1 MKKRWYRKSG
11 IKGLLVLLTIFFV
24 TVSCVG
30 AGASA
35 VIMNKGVQPL
45 DSKSYVDSQS
55 FRDNVYNLSHTIVNA
70 ISNRYILD
78 QASDDELVDLAELNQ
93 GTELTHK
100 NTSGLA
106 YRAGDLYDWAKKSSW
121 DRSVNVLI
129 CRQPDGNDYYM
140 YYNDFADKIITGEL
154 KLVFGSEEGQEEYT
168 KDILSMLSG
177 KEYIYYGYTDNSIG
191 IRNDGVEYVADAEGN
206 VVYTDIYNYE
216 SSGNNDA
223 PLKEEY
229 KPDGADG
236 ILDVVNNSKEWKGNI
251 SRAYQYLY
259 EALVEYSDASY
270 GEKILKTYTQGATN
284 INYMYV
290 DTKSDKVYSN
300 INGVTS
306 ANYEKMLDKLTSGAD
321 PFMLISPEMQDCI
334 LGFTNVSD
342 WTVSYWQ
349 SMVENTGFA
358 GENYLYFVS
367 VDKDFPVLDRIKQEK
382 LAYEKFEPWLVPIM
396 VVSVAAFI
404 LALVLIYLI
413 LSAQFE
419 SFKDPLIIM
428 LTVPLAIAGA
438 LVFMYFGDITMNI
451 FSQIGIIMLI
461 GLVAKNGILIVEF
474 ANQKQETGED
484 KMQAIKDAA
493 LQRLRPIL
501 MTSAST
507 VLGLIPLA
515 FATGEGCNQRI
526 AMGTAVVG
534 GMLVSTLLTMYI
546 VPAIYS
552 YVSTNRSKLK
562 NE

>member
-1 MKKRWYRKSG
+1 MKKRWYKKSG

-30 AGASA
+30 AGAFV
-35 VIMNKGVQPL
+35 VIMNKGVRPL

-55 FRDNVYNLSHTIVNA
+55 FRDSVYNLSHTIVNA

-78 QASDDELVDLAELNQ
+78 QVSDDELVDLAELNQ

-106 YRAGDLYDWAKKSSW
+106 YRAKDLYDWAKKSSW
-121 DRSVNVLI
+121 DQSANVLI

-154 KLVFGSEEGQEEYT
+154 KFVFGSEEGQEEYT

-321 PFMLISPEMQDCI
+321 PFMLISPEVQDCI
-334 LGFTNVSD
+334 LGFTNVSS
-342 WTVSYWQ
+342 WTESYWQ
-349 SMVENTGFA
+349 SMIENTGLA

-404 LALVLIYLI
+404 LALVGIVI
-413 LSAQFE
+413 LTVAAGRNNEDEKVHLNFFDRWYTEIAAGMIVVIWLMGLSILMQAMDSEEMRIIWEVIDFGMIGIWTGCWFLTGWLSLVRRIKE
-419 SFKDPLIIM
+419 KSLWRDSLLRHVLRMLKKIIM
-428 LTVPLAIAGA
+428 ERFT
-438 LVFMYFGDITMNI
+438 
-451 FSQIGIIMLI
+451 SQTC
-461 GLVAKNGILIVEF
+461 VA
-474 ANQKQETGED
+474 
-484 KMQAIKDAA
+484 AA
-493 LQRLRPIL
+493 KENLFRHRK
-501 MTSAST
+501 S
-507 VLGLIPLA
+507 
-515 FATGEGCNQRI
+515 
-526 AMGTAVVG
+526 G
-534 GMLVSTLLTMYI
+534 GFH
-546 VPAIYS
+546 
-552 YVSTNRSKLK
+552 
-562 NE
+562 E

>member
-1 MKKRWYRKSG
+1 MKKRWHRKSG

-30 AGASA
+30 AGASV
-35 VIMNKGVQPL
+35 VIMNKGVRPL

-55 FRDNVYNLSHTIVNA
+55 FRDSVYNLSHTIVNA
-70 ISNRYILD
+70 ISNRHILD

-106 YRAGDLYDWAKKSSW
+106 YRAKDLYDWAKKSSW
-121 DRSVNVLI
+121 DQSANVLI
-129 CRQPDGNDYYM
+129 CRQPDGNNYYM

-154 KLVFGSEEGQEEYT
+154 KFVFGSEEGQEEYT

-321 PFMLISPEMQDCI
+321 PFMLISPEVQDCI
-334 LGFTNVSD
+334 LGFTNVSS
-342 WTVSYWQ
+342 WTESYWQ
-349 SMVENTGFA
+349 SMIENTGLA

-404 LALVLIYLI
+404 LALVGIVI
-413 LSAQFE
+413 
-419 SFKDPLIIM
+419 
-428 LTVPLAIAGA
+428 LTVAAGRNNEDEKVHLNFFDRWYTEIAAGMIVVIWLMGLSILMQA
-438 LVFMYFGDITMNI
+438 MDSEEMRIIWEVIDFGM
-451 FSQIGIIMLI
+451 IGIWTGCWFLT
-461 GLVAKNGILIVEF
+461 GWLSLVRR
-474 ANQKQETGED
+474 
-484 KMQAIKDAA
+484 IK
-493 LQRLRPIL
+493 
-501 MTSAST
+501 
-507 VLGLIPLA
+507 
-515 FATGEGCNQRI
+515 E
-526 AMGTAVVG
+526 
-534 GMLVSTLLTMYI
+534 
-546 VPAIYS
+546 
-552 YVSTNRSKLK
+552 K
-562 NE
+562 

>member
-1 MKKRWYRKSG
+1 MKKRWYKKSG

-30 AGASA
+30 AGAFV
-35 VIMNKGVQPL
+35 VIMNKGVRPL

-55 FRDNVYNLSHTIVNA
+55 FRDSVYNLSHTIVNA

-78 QASDDELVDLAELNQ
+78 QVSDDELVDLAELNQ

-106 YRAGDLYDWAKKSSW
+106 YRAKDLYDWAKKSSW
-121 DRSVNVLI
+121 DQSANVLI

-154 KLVFGSEEGQEEYT
+154 KFVFGSEEGQEEYT

-290 DTKSDKVYSN
+290 DAKSDKVYSN

-306 ANYEKMLDKLTSGAD
+306 ANYEKMLDKLTS
-321 PFMLISPEMQDCI
+321 
-334 LGFTNVSD
+334 V
-342 WTVSYWQ
+342 
-349 SMVENTGFA
+349 
-358 GENYLYFVS
+358 
-367 VDKDFPVLDRIKQEK
+367 
-382 LAYEKFEPWLVPIM
+382 
-396 VVSVAAFI
+396 
-404 LALVLIYLI
+404 LI
-413 LSAQFE
+413 LSC
-419 SFKDPLIIM
+419 SFHRRCRTVYLVLLMFRIGQYLTGRVWLRIQDLPEKII
-428 LTVPLAIAGA
+428 
-438 LVFMYFGDITMNI
+438 F
-451 FSQIGIIMLI
+451 
-461 GLVAKNGILIVEF
+461 
-474 ANQKQETGED
+474 
-484 KMQAIKDAA
+484 
-493 LQRLRPIL
+493 
-501 MTSAST
+501 
-507 VLGLIPLA
+507 
-515 FATGEGCNQRI
+515 
-526 AMGTAVVG
+526 
-534 GMLVSTLLTMYI
+534 TLFL
-546 VPAIYS
+546 
-552 YVSTNRSKLK
+552 
-562 NE
+562 